1 LKKNLIIALAV
12 LIVAAIA
19 IPASAATITY
29 GGEFGAK
36 FTHSFSGTEV
46 FNPVTLAEGAYLTL
60 NLTFKE
66 GDKAV
71 AYLPLTL
78 QPFAPAAAVAVGNW
92 YAAFNSAPV
101 SFWASNNASTNAYK
115 FAALGDPLGIAAKL
129 SSSLVFNAN
138 GSMLGAK
145 YNVYAADLGTTSAT
159 VVITPASDGEDGIPD
174 TEDDVAEVTET
185 VTLQKGNAFLGRV
198 TYGLPMDFTLGVIGA
213 YTNGIQLA
221 ESDGTAAVISED
233 SDYLTL
239 GVDVVGK
246 IPGFGAKLTAAI
258 ADSIEKE
265 VGGTYYTSANHLAFQ
280 LKLEEINVGPVA
292 AWAKFTGVGPSFDRR
307 YRGSSASATLNKYY
321 DATAIELEGVVDIP
335 VGIPVQLTLGNGLWF
350 EYPFVLDYNET
361 YAEAVIEPLADLV
374 ITVDGAYAADLN
386 GDDDGGWRVGGDVA
400 YTVVGLTIN
409 PYIDYLVGRY
419 LESAPGYDF
428 VVGLGVEG
436 SPVQGLTLEADANF
450 TIEEKAL
457 AAYLYAKYVTEFNPG
472 FVKSA
477 KTTVAALVEY
487 DHTFVTPTT
496 AAIAGL
502 NYHLFAGSEVGI
514 NDKLNATIGA
524 LVNDSASDIAA
535 SGKLSYKASD
545 TISTNLVLTYRQD
558 AVGGYLGWMPWA
570 FNDIYFEANV
580 TSTIGKSTFKVAYGD
595 DGLESAP
602 TDATHSG
609 KPWSYLYNKPT
620 AAMPWDKLS
629 FTISVPF

>member
-1 LKKNLIIALAV
+1 M
-12 LIVAAIA
+12 VAAIA

-46 FNPVTLAEGAYLTL
+46 FNPVTLAEGAYLKL

-78 QPFAPAAAVAVGNW
+78 EPFAPAAAVKVGNW

-101 SFWASNNASTNAYK
+101 SFWASNNNTYNAYK
-115 FAALGDPLGIAAKL
+115 FASMGDPLGIAAKL

-138 GSMLGAK
+138 GSVLGAK
-145 YNVYAADLGTTSAT
+145 YNVYAADLGSFDKV
-159 VVITPASDGEDGIPD
+159 VVITPEIPAV
-174 TEDDVAEVTET
+174 EDDPATPEDETAAAVPAVTET

-221 ESDGTAAVISED
+221 ESDGTTAVISED

-265 VGGTYYTSANHLAFQ
+265 VGGTYYTSTDHLAFQ

-292 AWAKFTGVGPSFDRR
+292 AWAKFTGVGTEF
-307 YRGSSASATLNKYY
+307 YRNYAGTSTSATLNKYY
-321 DATAIELEGVVDIP
+321 GATAIELEGVVDIP

-419 LESAPGYDF
+419 VESDPTHDF

-502 NYHLFAGSEVGI
+502 DYHVFAGSEVGI

-535 SGKLSYKASD
+535 SGKLNYTASD
-545 TISTNLVLTYRQD
+545 TIATNLILTYRQD
-558 AVGGYLGWMPWA
+558 AVGGYAGWMP
-570 FNDIYFEANV
+570 FEFDDIYFEANV

-602 TDATHSG
+602 TEGTHSG
-609 KPWSYLYNKPT
+609 KPWSYLFNKPE